1 LAAVVGATAGLAAV
15 VGATAG
21 FAAVVGA
28 EATGLT
34 AVVGAAAGLVV
45 VAVATVALAAVAGAA
60 AGFTGV
66 GPVVVLAGAAAGFA
80 AVDVVLVFVVSG
92 AVARTVAGAEVGEVL
107 VVALETCARATPAS
121 VPATKA
127 AAASVRAARFTRPAG
142 RSEVRSGS
150 LVRIGGSLLLR
161 RFRFRGRLRER

>member
-1 LAAVVGATAGLAAV
+1 
-15 VGATAG
+15 
-21 FAAVVGA
+21 VVGA

-34 AVVGAAAGLVV
+34 AVVGAAADLVV
-45 VAVATVALAAVAGAA
+45 VAVATVALAAVAGAAAGFVVVAVATVGLAAAVAAA

-127 AAASVRAARFTRPAG
+127 AAASVSAARFTRPAG